1 MPLQLSLPSPAS
13 ADLLAARTPQRARHD
28 IKLRVTT
35 VQSAT
40 RITPHMVRVVVHSQ
54 DLAGFT
60 SLGFDD
66 HVKLLFPDA
75 SGQLQLPAPGS
86 EGLPLELREKMRD
99 YTPTQ
104 YDAQANTLTIDF
116 AVHDAGPATAW
127 ALQAAPGQQLGIAGP
142 RGSFIIPTAFDGHL
156 LIGDDAAL
164 PAIARR
170 LQELPAGTRAI
181 ALVEV
186 DSAADEQP
194 LSSAANAQIHWVHRN
209 GRPAGEAEG
218 LLQALAQLDAPVG
231 DYHCWVALEA
241 SAAKA
246 LRAALVDQYAAH
258 PKWTKAAAYWKRGS
272 VGVHEVI
279 EE

>member
-1 MPLQLSLPSPAS
+1 MPLQLSLPTPAS

-40 RITPHMVRVVVHSQ
+40 RITPHMVRVVVHSP

-66 HVKLLFPDA
+66 HMKLLFPDA

-86 EGLPLELREKMRD
+86 EGLPPELREKMRD

-116 AVHDAGPATAW
+116 AVHEAGPATAW
-127 ALQAAPGQQLGIAGP
+127 ALQAAPGQPLGIAGP

-156 LIGDDAAL
+156 LIGDDASL

-170 LQELPAGTRAI
+170 LAELPAGTRAI

-186 DSAADEQP
+186 ESAADEQA
-194 LSSAANAQIHWVHRN
+194 LSSATDAQIHWVHRN
-209 GRPAGEAEG
+209 GRAAGEAEG
-218 LLQALAQLDAPVG
+218 LLQALAQLDAPAG
-231 DYHCWVALEA
+231 DYYCWVALEA

-246 LRAALVDQYAAH
+246 LRAALVTQYAAH